1 MNNNKERIKELSEM
15 IGKKCVDLSQGD
27 AALSRSISLLAGLQ
41 WLWDFPLPF
50 SVNYSVQY

>member
-1 MNNNKERIKELSEM
+1 M